1 MMPKAHS
8 LTQPKRSVPVG
19 LLSLPGEKAVLTGE
33 ERAACDADYSTAG
46 RAAGGAETAFT
57 LLEMLAVLAIIGLL
71 AAMAMPILSNF
82 RPNYTASATRQ
93 LLDDLGYARQLAISH
108 HTTVLMVFVQ
118 TNFWNDAAKDVWRA
132 ADWAAATNLMEKQM
146 VAYRMVSLR
155 SLGDQPGNHA
165 PRYLTEWKTLPE
177 GAYIARQKFIAP
189 GASVPL
195 YTNGNALAYVAY
207 GFELTCSVPFPL
219 LDTPMHDLAPNGQHY
234 AWLPYIAFDYLGRR
248 CYDTGSP
255 AASDAL
261 IPLTRGNIGFA
272 RDVVTKTPL
281 AALPMMTEDPPGNTS
296 YAFNL
301 VYVDWLTGR
310 ARGIQQEAR

>member
-1 MMPKAHS
+1 MMPKTHS
-8 LTQPKRSVPVG
+8 SNQPERSVPVG
-19 LLSLPGEKAVLTGE
+19 LGSLPGKKAVLTGE

-108 HTTVLMVFVQ
+108 LTTVLMVFVQ
-118 TNFWNDAAKDVWRA
+118 TNFWKDPATSYWQP

-146 VAYRMVSLR
+146 VGYRMVSLR

-165 PRYLTEWKTLPE
+165 PRYLTEWKSLPE

-195 YTNGNALAYVAY
+195 YTNGNALAFVAS
-207 GFELTCSVPFPL
+207 GFDWTRSVPFPL
-219 LDTPMHDLAPNGQHY
+219 EGTTNGALGQVQ
-234 AWLPYIAFDYLGRR
+234 LPYIAFDYLGRR
-248 CYDTGSP
+248 CDDTGRP
-255 AASDAL
+255 ITSDAL

-272 RDVVTKTPL
+272 HDVVTKTPL

-310 ARGIQQEAR
+310 ARGIQQETQ